1 MGYAWQA
8 ISSIPYRFMTRD
20 DVELLER
27 ETLFQGWLRLERHM
41 LRHALFQGGVS
52 RVFTREVFIRNAA
65 VALLPYDPI
74 TDRVCLIEQFRCGL
88 LAGNENPWS
97 IEMVAGLMD
106 KTESTEDVARREA
119 IEEAGVTV
127 KRVRAM
133 PGGFTMPGSCDEFF
147 HFFVGEVDL
156 LDTQPKIYGLVEEDE
171 NIKTHII
178 SRAEAIEWMDSGRI
192 RNLPTLYVLSWF
204 ARFGEALRAEWR
216 G

>member
-1 MGYAWQA
+1 
-8 ISSIPYRFMTRD
+8 MTRD

-27 ETLFQGWLRLERHM
+27 ETLFQGWLRLERHRF
-41 LRHALFQGGVS
+41 RHALFQGGVS
-52 RVFTREVFIRNAA
+52 RIFTREVFIRNAA

-88 LAGNENPWS
+88 YAGGEDPWS

-106 KTESTEDVARREA
+106 KRESTEAVARREA
-119 IEEAGVTV
+119 HEEAGVTV
-127 KRVRAM
+127 KRIRAM

-156 LDTQPKIYGLVEEDE
+156 PDTTSKIFGLVEEDE

-178 SRAEAIEWMDSGRI
+178 SRAEAISWMDNGKI

-204 ARFGEALRAEWR
+204 ARFAEGLRTEWL

>member
-1 MGYAWQA
+1 MN
-8 ISSIPYRFMTRD
+8 RD

-27 ETLFQGWLRLERHM
+27 ETLFQGWLRLERHRY
-41 LRHALFQGGVS
+41 RHALFQGGVS
-52 RVFTREVFIRNAA
+52 RVFTREVFIRNSA

-88 LAGNENPWS
+88 FTGGDNPWS

-106 KTESTEDVARREA
+106 KREETEDVARREA
-119 IEEAGVTV
+119 HEEAGLNV
-127 KRVRAM
+127 KRVKAM
-133 PGGFTMPGSCDEFF
+133 PGGFTMPGSCDEMF

-156 LDTQPKIYGLVEEDE
+156 PDTTSKIFGLVEEDE

-178 SRAEAIEWMDSGRI
+178 SRAEAIAWMDNGKI
-192 RNLPTLYVLSWF
+192 RNLPTLYGLSWF
-204 ARFGEALRAEWR
+204 ARFGEALRSEWR